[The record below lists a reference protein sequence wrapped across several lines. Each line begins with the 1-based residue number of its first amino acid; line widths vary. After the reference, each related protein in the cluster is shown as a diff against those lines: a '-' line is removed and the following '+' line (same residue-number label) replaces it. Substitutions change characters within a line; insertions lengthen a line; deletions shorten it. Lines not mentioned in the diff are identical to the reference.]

1 MPYVTQRC
9 SECDGVTHEDRASGD
24 IVCTDCGLCE
34 RLIIQ
39 EDTSY
44 LDVDWSRIS
53 VTTKSQHVPERYM
66 LDLMRKLKID
76 ETLIPEL
83 TLRYKAVK
91 FWSERNKPDGRKSL
105 PNYRK
110 RCSCWR
116 YTLLIW

>member
-1 MPYVTQRC
+1 
-9 SECDGVTHEDRASGD
+9 
-24 IVCTDCGLCE
+24 
-34 RLIIQ
+34 
-39 EDTSY
+39 
-44 LDVDWSRIS
+44 
-53 VTTKSQHVPERYM
+53 M
-66 LDLMRKLKID
+66 LDLMRKFKID

-116 YTLLIW
+116 YNVAHVVRLLKQRVLLQSTHCTGCFYN